1 MLDAIRKHSAKFIA
15 IAFAFGNATGCT
27 LLPKVIPGA
36 QTAEAVKEV
45 CLTERSPEEAGL
57 CLIGTYNAA
66 VDVLADERAA
76 GTLDPKVEIAIDRAI
91 NTVSP
96 RLAASQELWGKVAF
110 YREEVDT
117 LKPLAEKCIE
127 AFGDGGN
134 IKACL
139 TEVGYS
145 VATGQ
150 LTAVTKAAKEDFAS
164 VKPLIL
170 EVIYAKEAL

>member
-1 MLDAIRKHSAKFIA
+1 MFDLIRRHAAKVIA
-15 IAFAFGNATGCT
+15 VAFALGNASGCAVS
-27 LLPKVIPGA
+27 PYVPGT

-45 CLTERSPEEAGL
+45 CLTERTPEEAGL

-76 GTLDPKVEIAIDRAI
+76 GTLDPKVEVVIDRAI
-91 NTVSP
+91 NAVSP

-110 YREEVDT
+110 YREEVEE
-117 LKPLAEKCIE
+117 LKPLAEACVK
-127 AFGDGGN
+127 AFSDPDK
-134 IKACL
+134 IASCMAS
-139 TEVGYS
+139 VGYAA
-145 VATGQ
+145 ATGQ
-150 LTAVTKAAKEDFAS
+150 LSEVARAAKEDFAT